1 MAEPDRNLE
10 FHGRMD
16 AAAARPRTTDAMT
29 VPCSLLAAA
38 AAVVLMPQ
46 KAMSPKPK
54 EGKKGGKMPTET
66 AAAATVV
73 KTATH
78 TAAEINFETVIV
90 AAKDDADSSA
100 QPPNVVVSFDGRH

>member
-1 MAEPDRNLE
+1 MLPPPTADGGCNGSAVL
-10 FHGRMD
+10 
-16 AAAARPRTTDAMT
+16 ARAPPRR
-29 VPCSLLAAA
+29 S
-38 AAVVLMPQ
+38 VVLMPQ

-73 KTATH
+73 KPATH

-90 AAKDDADSSA
+90 AAAAKDDADSSA